1 MPVSDGVRHRQLHL
15 MGKNLVLDESH
26 ELAHA
31 TLLLRQNGY
40 EHAAAILAR
49 EWALQIK
56 GNRKPRK
63 AKIEVRLKN
72 GGRAWIERERMC
84 DAEEIEG

>member
-49 EWALQIK
+49 EWAAQLK
-56 GNRKPRK
+56 AARHPRK
-63 AKIEVRLKN
+63 SKVEVRLAH
-72 GGRAWIERERMC
+72 GGKAWIDRERVR